1 MTQTKPFSLSKLAS
15 TLATLSLCSAFT
27 LHANAQAD
35 DTNTANTDEM
45 ETIVVT
51 AAGREQYLSQAAASI
66 SVIDRTDIEKGFYKD
81 LTDALRDVPG
91 VTLTR
96 GGASEDVSLRGM
108 NGQYTAILV
117 DGKKQ
122 SGRETQPSG
131 SGAGWEQDWLPPLDA
146 IERIEV
152 VRGPMAT
159 LYGSGAIGG
168 VINIITRK
176 DFEKFQGSV
185 RLETIV
191 QEDSDAGDEKQA
203 QVYLAMP
210 IVKDLLS
217 GSFTAM
223 TQERDEDKII
233 DGYGGKEMEN
243 YRAELHFMPTK
254 SDRFTL
260 DYAKQDQ
267 KRYTTESKSVE
278 SARRESERNSNRESF
293 SLSHNG
299 NYEWATGTSFV
310 QQETVENV
318 GREITIENLVFN
330 SQWSTTFDQNAIV
343 AGVSYESEDLEDFG
357 NGAEATQIS
366 NYQWALFADNEWQ
379 AKDDL
384 AITFGLRY
392 DDNEIFD
399 SHVSYRLY
407 GVWSLSDNWVLK
419 GGVSTGYSAPKI
431 RAMTPE
437 WVQESRGGDIYGN
450 PDLKPE
456 TSSNNEL
463 GIYYTGDN
471 NLVAQ
476 VTAFYNDFED
486 KTNLTTCPVE
496 KCGGPTGR
504 QYENLDEATVSG
516 VEASINTDITD
527 SLSLNAAYTY
537 SDSEQKSGD
546 NKGQPLT
553 QVPMH
558 LTNAGANWQ
567 VSESFSTWAK
577 VTYRGKDSQPITIGS
592 RSTVAKSLT
601 YMDIGVNW
609 QINDMFTLS
618 TGVYNLFDKEVTA
631 EEYGYKEDGR
641 RLWLSVVASF

>member
-1 MTQTKPFSLSKLAS
+1 MYSVNPFRLNEIAKVVAVVGF
-15 TLATLSLCSAFT
+15 CSSFQ
-27 LHANAQAD
+27 LL
-35 DTNTANTDEM
+35 ANTQNSATSSVNNDET
-45 ETIVVT
+45 ETFVIT
-51 AAGREQYLSQAAASI
+51 AAGREQLLSQAAASV
-66 SVIDRTDIEKGFYKD
+66 SVLDRADIKKGFYKD
-81 LTDALRDVPG
+81 LTDVLREIPG

-131 SGAGWEQDWLPPLDA
+131 SGAGWEQDWLPPLQA

-159 LYGSGAIGG
+159 LYGSDAIGG

-176 DFEKFQGSV
+176 DFDKFQGSV

-191 QEDSDAGDEKQA
+191 QEDSDAGNEKQA
-203 QVYLAMP
+203 QLYLAVP
-210 IVKDLLS
+210 IVKDMLS
-217 GSFTAM
+217 ASFTAM
-223 TQERDEDKII
+223 TQERDEDEII

-243 YRAELHFMPTK
+243 YRAEINFMPTET
-254 SDRFTL
+254 DRLTF

-267 KRYTTESKSVE
+267 KRYTTEGKSVE
-278 SARRESERNSNRESF
+278 SARGESERNSHRDSF
-293 SLSHNG
+293 SVAHTG
-299 NYEWATGTSFV
+299 DYEWATSTSFI
-310 QQETVENV
+310 QLETVENV

-330 SQWSTTFDQNAIV
+330 SQWSTVFDQNAIV
-343 AGVSYESEDLEDFG
+343 AGVSYEKEDLEDFG
-357 NGAEATQIS
+357 NGAEATEIS

-379 AKDDL
+379 IKDDL
-384 AITFGLRY
+384 AVTLGLRY

-399 SHVSYRLY
+399 SHLSYRVY
-407 GVWSLSDNWVLK
+407 GVWSVAHNWVLK

-437 WVQESRGGDIYGN
+437 WVQASRGGDIYGN

-456 TSSNNEL
+456 TSLNNEI
-463 GIYYTGDN
+463 GVYYTGEN
-471 NLVAQ
+471 NLTAHII
-476 VTAFYNDFED
+476 AFYNDFDD
-486 KTNLTTCPVE
+486 KTNLTTCPVA
-496 KCGGPTGR
+496 KCDDPNGR
-504 QYENLDEATVSG
+504 EYENLDKATVSG
-516 VEASINTDITD
+516 VEASISTDISD
-527 SLSLNAAYTY
+527 FLSINAAYTY
-537 SDSEQKSGD
+537 NDSEQKSGE

-558 LTNAGANWQ
+558 LGNASLNWQ
-567 VSESFSTWAK
+567 VNDSFSAWAK
-577 VTYRGKDSQPITIGS
+577 VTYRGKDSQPITVNS

-601 YMDIGVNW
+601 TMDLGGNW
-609 QINDMFTLS
+609 KFNDTFTLS
-618 TGVYNLFDKEVTA
+618 SGIYNLFDKAITA

-641 RLWLSVVASF
+641 RLWLSVETNF